1 MTLKTTNIRKQYFVP
16 YAEMIEC
23 EEKECLLDT
32 VSGAGEDPIGGGG
45 GNEEFAKG
53 IGGIWEGDYAG
64 SDGVSN
70 IFDNQP

>member
-32 VSGAGEDPIGGGG
+32 VSGFGEDPISGG
-45 GNEEFAKG
+45 GNEEFAKIRNRLSKKAVLKRG
-53 IGGIWEGDYAG
+53 K
-64 SDGVSN
+64 
-70 IFDNQP
+70 

>member
-32 VSGAGEDPIGGGG
+32 VSGFGEDPIGGG

-53 IGGIWEGDYAG
+53 IWRYLGRRLCWIGW
-64 SDGVSN
+64 S
-70 IFDNQP
+70 F

>member
-32 VSGAGEDPIGGGG
+32 VSGFGEDPIGGGG
-45 GNEEFAKG
+45 NEEFANG
-53 IGGIWEGDYAG
+53 YGGIWEGDYAG